1 MGRDANSKTRTI
13 TLGKYPDISVK
24 EAREAAYE
32 KRRVIKDPV
41 KLSALLAA
49 PTSNSQITFGNLIKE
64 AEAEFGETRKIW
76 QQRGKRYPRST
87 ARQVIECV
95 FSAFLTEPAIN
106 ISAEEIA
113 LRAKRYKP
121 KSGKPSANG
130 QVSRALA
137 YLRPV
142 FDWASHRTKRFEK
155 LGAGRDEKLNLPD
168 LAVVNDPATTDPKIL
183 GERDRVLL
191 PEELYKILPYLKI
204 QSSTVD
210 SVTTYE
216 YRTVALRFIL
226 LTLCRRAEAE
236 EVRWNNIDFKHKSW
250 TRQVKSRGTVRAE
263 FTHPLSDAAIELL
276 RSLPSYPLRNSNNF
290 VFQNQYGGPLDNW
303 DRACIP
309 IKKATKTE
317 DWHRHDLRRTSA
329 TMLGLFGV
337 QEPVVDTL
345 LSHKNPFSK
354 GKTSKAARAYIQLSK
369 QIKGLPDPLRD
380 AVNLLADIIAR
391 IESGEILEDT
401 FE

>member
-1 MGRDANSKTRTI
+1 MNSNTQRDAATPTKRNRQTSEPRKITDALVKNAKATGSRYEIKDGVCQGFTLRVGASGSRTFAFMGRDANSKTRTI

-142 FDWASHRTKRFEK
+142 FDWASHRTKRF
-155 LGAGRDEKLNLPD
+155 
-168 LAVVNDPATTDPKIL
+168 
-183 GERDRVLL
+183 
-191 PEELYKILPYLKI
+191 
-204 QSSTVD
+204 
-210 SVTTYE
+210 
-216 YRTVALRFIL
+216 
-226 LTLCRRAEAE
+226 
-236 EVRWNNIDFKHKSW
+236 
-250 TRQVKSRGTVRAE
+250 
-263 FTHPLSDAAIELL
+263 
-276 RSLPSYPLRNSNNF
+276 
-290 VFQNQYGGPLDNW
+290 
-303 DRACIP
+303 
-309 IKKATKTE
+309 
-317 DWHRHDLRRTSA
+317 
-329 TMLGLFGV
+329 
-337 QEPVVDTL
+337 
-345 LSHKNPFSK
+345 
-354 GKTSKAARAYIQLSK
+354 
-369 QIKGLPDPLRD
+369 
-380 AVNLLADIIAR
+380 
-391 IESGEILEDT
+391 
-401 FE
+401 